1 LIRLLK
7 KIYLAVMLLFM
18 YAPIAVLIVYSF
30 NASRSRSVWGGF
42 TLDWYAQLL
51 RDKSIQRALSTTLS
65 LAFLSALLATIIG
78 AAAAVGIHSMR
89 GAFKKT
95 VLAVTNIPVIMPDI
109 VMGLSLLV
117 LYTYLFH
124 FFPGIK
130 LGYGT
135 LLVSHTTFNI
145 PYVILSVLPKLKQLD
160 PNLYEAALD
169 LGCTPIK
176 GFFKVVLQEIT
187 SAIVTGAMLAF
198 TMSLDDFIV
207 SYFTKGDGDNTLSTI
222 IYSMARRGVNPK
234 INALSAIMFVA
245 VLLLLYVINSFD
257 PSKAQKAN
265 GLGLEGES

>member
-1 LIRLLK
+1 
-7 KIYLAVMLLFM
+7 MLLFM
-18 YAPIAVLIVYSF
+18 YAPIAVLIAYSF
-30 NASRSRSVWGGF
+30 NASKSRSVWGGF

-51 RDKSIQRALSTTLS
+51 QDRSIQRALTTTLS
-65 LAFLSALLATIIG
+65 LALLSSLLATVIG
-78 AAAAVGIHSMR
+78 AAAAVGIHAMR

-117 LYTYLFH
+117 LYTYLFK
-124 FFPGIK
+124 FFPAVK

-135 LLVSHTTFNI
+135 LLLSHTTFNI

-169 LGCTPIK
+169 LGCAPIK
-176 GFFKVVLQEIT
+176 GFFKVVLPEIT
-187 SAIVTGAMLAF
+187 PAVITGAMLAF

-245 VLLLLYVINSFD
+245 VLLLLYLINRFD
-257 PSKAQKAN
+257 PSKVQKPHSF
-265 GLGLEGES
+265 ESEDDN